1 MNDYDPRVKLR
12 AMFPKS
18 PGKYNFSDNDAIS
31 MMVFTRELLEK
42 SKNKS
47 KFPVLNLFCN
57 WTVHTE
63 LEGSISAYRILAA
76 ITDIFLS
83 TNDQDERAHL
93 ISQELSSTQLRQEL
107 IKLYTTYRIPTHIF
121 ESAATWTMFGRH
133 FFKAILGKRL
143 RYPPNPSENPRSNS
157 IYNAMLE
164 KAGSRINEAALS
176 LKLQTGFPKMENR
189 IFWVVECFDS
199 HVVRGLYKNLE
210 RDPDFSIPS
219 FWEDKVAYIKEPN
232 SNEGAA

>member
-1 MNDYDPRVKLR
+1 MANHSLQPTPRTARFGREGAGREYWKASHGTSGAAELKAVRRREILIMNDYDPRVKLR

-42 SKNKS
+42 SKDKS

-133 FFKAILGKRL
+133 FFKAVLGKRL

-157 IYNAMLE
+157 IYNAMM
-164 KAGSRINEAALS
+164 SP
-176 LKLQTGFPKMENR
+176 LKKR
-189 IFWVVECFDS
+189 
-199 HVVRGLYKNLE
+199 
-210 RDPDFSIPS
+210 
-219 FWEDKVAYIKEPN
+219 EDKSYPN
-232 SNEGAA
+232 YTLLKTGKI